1 MLTPNESEQKNM
13 ANKNG
18 LIDEMTNGQIN
29 RVASIVEGTVEAQR
43 RVEKLNEGLT
53 LTRADVE
60 RSQAQMALINGQQK
74 LLIEMVAELEQGIKS
89 HKALLVEV
97 VTPRNGSPRY

>member
-1 MLTPNESEQKNM
+1 MSI
-13 ANKNG
+13 KNG
-18 LIDEMTNGQIN
+18 VTISEAEQN

-43 RVEKLNEGLT
+43 KVEKLNEGLT

-74 LLIEMVAELEQGIKS
+74 LLIDMVAELEAGIAL
-89 HKALLVEV
+89 HKEQLKQV
-97 VTPRNGSPRY
+97 VAPNKRNGYC